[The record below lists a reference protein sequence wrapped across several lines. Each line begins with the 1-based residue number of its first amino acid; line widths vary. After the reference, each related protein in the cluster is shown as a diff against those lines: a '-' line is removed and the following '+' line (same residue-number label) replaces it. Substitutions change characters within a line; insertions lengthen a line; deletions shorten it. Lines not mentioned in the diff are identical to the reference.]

1 MAQNQP
7 IFQTK
12 PQGNNNIMS
21 KSFSSANNLIL
32 TSQSSSSLFA
42 EHFVQIPINIERDS
56 TTLINQTGNSNRRPN
71 HWPTILLS
79 TILVIL
85 GQSVA
90 KLLENFYYD
99 QINRSEYDESRQND
113 GVWTQ
118 ALLQTVGFPLLLLPF
133 IILTAKNRRN
143 QPCDQLHYKSLTVI
157 YICIGIVM
165 TVQARLSA
173 MGKLEIPFGVFTL
186 IYTTQLFFTPIF
198 ARLVNKIKFNRWVV
212 ISLALAIATGAL
224 TLSSAFGGEPDE
236 AEENYARGSWAALFA
251 GVCFSLLLC
260 NIQNV
265 FDNYIFKRTESSAT
279 RKPSFASVFEVII
292 FSSLVATIISVAG
305 LLIAGE
311 QDDLKREMNEF
322 SKGKGAYVM
331 AMVGQAVSWQ
341 VYWVGI
347 VGLVFSVSSVLSN
360 VISVVTWPIVSVL
373 VVIFF
378 NFMDDEFDVFK
389 GVALI
394 TAVLSAAAYF
404 FRLHKEN
411 RDNDLTDL
419 RALDESSEAAKLLPS
434 SLLGFYSEPESVS
447 VKKETMMQTCCIHQS
462 LPFPQ
467 RILPRHDASI
477 GFKPPKLG
485 FIGKNQPLGIL
496 NLIRQRRLYVNLN
509 ANDAHPSMS
518 ILEEETSPTPEAEL
532 PFSEWSPS
540 KSIWRGLSVPIIA
553 GQVLLRILK
562 GKIHWRNTLQQLER
576 TGPKSL
582 GVCLLTSTFVGMAFT
597 IQFVREFTRLGL
609 NRSIGGVLALAFSR
623 ELSPVITSIVVAGR
637 MGSAF
642 AAELGTMQVSEQ
654 TDTLRVL
661 GADPIDY
668 LITPRVIASCLA
680 LPFLTLMCFTVGM
693 ASSALLSDAVYG
705 ISINIIMDSAHR
717 ALRPWDIVS
726 AMIKSQVF
734 GAIISV
740 ISCSWGVTTTGGAKG
755 VGESTTSA
763 VVMSLVGIFIADF
776 VLSSFFFQG
785 AGDSLKN
792 CV

>member
-1 MAQNQP
+1 
-7 IFQTK
+7 
-12 PQGNNNIMS
+12 
-21 KSFSSANNLIL
+21 
-32 TSQSSSSLFA
+32 
-42 EHFVQIPINIERDS
+42 
-56 TTLINQTGNSNRRPN
+56 
-71 HWPTILLS
+71 
-79 TILVIL
+79 
-85 GQSVA
+85 
-90 KLLENFYYD
+90 
-99 QINRSEYDESRQND
+99 
-113 GVWTQ
+113 
-118 ALLQTVGFPLLLLPF
+118 
-133 IILTAKNRRN
+133 
-143 QPCDQLHYKSLTVI
+143 
-157 YICIGIVM
+157 
-165 TVQARLSA
+165 
-173 MGKLEIPFGVFTL
+173 
-186 IYTTQLFFTPIF
+186 
-198 ARLVNKIKFNRWVV
+198 
-212 ISLALAIATGAL
+212 
-224 TLSSAFGGEPDE
+224 
-236 AEENYARGSWAALFA
+236 
-251 GVCFSLLLC
+251 
-260 NIQNV
+260 
-265 FDNYIFKRTESSAT
+265 
-279 RKPSFASVFEVII
+279 
-292 FSSLVATIISVAG
+292 
-305 LLIAGE
+305 
-311 QDDLKREMNEF
+311 
-322 SKGKGAYVM
+322 
-331 AMVGQAVSWQ
+331 
-341 VYWVGI
+341 
-347 VGLVFSVSSVLSN
+347 
-360 VISVVTWPIVSVL
+360 
-373 VVIFF
+373 
-378 NFMDDEFDVFK
+378 
-389 GVALI
+389 
-394 TAVLSAAAYF
+394 
-404 FRLHKEN
+404 
-411 RDNDLTDL
+411 
-419 RALDESSEAAKLLPS
+419 
-434 SLLGFYSEPESVS
+434 
-447 VKKETMMQTCCIHQS
+447 MMQTCCIHHPS
-462 LPFPQ
+462 LSSPH
-467 RILPRHDASI
+467 RYLTLPRCDASAI
-477 GFKPPKLG
+477 GVKPPRVCKVG
-485 FIGKNQPLGIL
+485 FTGKKHPLGIS
-496 NLIRQRRLYVNLN
+496 RGRRLDVNLN

-518 ILEEETSPTPEAEL
+518 MFEEETSPENTAPVSPEAEL
-532 PFSEWSPS
+532 PFGKWSPS
-540 KSIWRGLSVPIIA
+540 KYIWRGLSVPIIA
-553 GQVLLRILK
+553 GQVILRILK